1 LLVSGLAG
9 AAFSGCGPDQKPPP
23 PCEGPSLILVLT
35 AENGPLPE
43 DTRINVRYGGNR
55 DGEPYALGET
65 RTPQAVF
72 CKELST
78 PRAEEAPSEGE
89 GGASSSSEQHL
100 GVWTLRCRLFTQ
112 GPARLDVEA
121 AGYESIEDESLSF
134 DDDERCEVE
143 KTVVLKRL
151 LDAGT

>member
-1 LLVSGLAG
+1 
-9 AAFSGCGPDQKPPP
+9 
-23 PCEGPSLILVLT
+23 LILVLT

-43 DTRINVRYGGNR
+43 GTRINVSYGGNR
-55 DGEPYALGET
+55 DGEPYALGDT

-72 CKELST
+72 CKEMST
-78 PRAEEAPSEGE
+78 PRAEETPSE
-89 GGASSSSEQHL
+89 GGASAAIDPRP

-121 AGYESIEDESLSF
+121 AGYQSIEDQSLSF
-134 DDDERCEVE
+134 DDDDRCEVE
-143 KTVVLKRL
+143 KTVVLKPL

>member
-1 LLVSGLAG
+1 LLVSGLVA

-55 DGEPYALGET
+55 DGEPYALGDT

-78 PRAEEAPSEGE
+78 SPGEEAPNE
-89 GGASSSSEQHL
+89 GGASSVDPPPA
-100 GVWTLRCRLFTQ
+100 VWTLRCRLFTQ

-121 AGYESIEDESLSF
+121 EGYESIEDASLSF
-134 DDDERCEVE
+134 DDDDRCEVE

>member
-1 LLVSGLAG
+1 LLVSGLVA

-43 DTRINVRYGGNR
+43 NTRINVRYGGNR
-55 DGEPYALGET
+55 DGEPYALGDT

-78 PRAEEAPSEGE
+78 ARAEDAPNA
-89 GGASSSSEQHL
+89 GGASSTIEQPEE
-100 GVWTLRCRLFTQ
+100 VWTLRCRLFTQ

-121 AGYESIEDESLSF
+121 EGYESIADESLSF
-134 DDDERCEVE
+134 DDDDRCEVE
-143 KTVVLKRL
+143 KMVVLKRL
-151 LDAGT
+151 VDAGT

>member
-1 LLVSGLAG
+1 M
-9 AAFSGCGPDQKPPP
+9 
-23 PCEGPSLILVLT
+23 ILVLT
-35 AENGPLPE
+35 AESGPLPE

-55 DGEPYALGET
+55 DGEPYALGDT

-72 CKELST
+72 CKEIST
-78 PRAEEAPSEGE
+78 PPAEEAPSEG
-89 GGASSSSEQHL
+89 GAGSTLEQHP

-121 AGYESIEDESLSF
+121 EGYASIEDESLSF
-134 DDDERCEVE
+134 DDDERCEVV
-143 KTVVLKRL
+143 KTVELKRL